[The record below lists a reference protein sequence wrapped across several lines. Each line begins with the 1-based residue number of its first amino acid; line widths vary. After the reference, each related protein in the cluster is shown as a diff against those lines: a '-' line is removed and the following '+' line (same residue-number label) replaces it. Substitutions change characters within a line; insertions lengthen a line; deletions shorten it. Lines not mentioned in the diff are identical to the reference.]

1 MSGRKTNIK
10 RIGMIQTSLGVF
22 IIILVNIIGYYVF
35 ARFDL
40 TTEKRFTLSSTTKK
54 MLRELDDIVYFE
66 VYLEGD
72 FPAGFKRL
80 RRETR
85 EMLDQFRAY
94 SDNIQYEFINPSAA
108 SSEMERQEVYRR
120 LVERGL
126 RQTELQVNAQGS
138 SSKQVIF
145 PGAIVTY
152 KSVEMPMELLV
163 SQMGTPPEEVLNNS
177 IQNLEFNLANT
188 IKKLSV
194 DLKPR
199 VAFIE
204 GHGELDQQLTADI
217 MMALKE
223 YYVVER
229 VRINGKLSSLS
240 ERRMADSTSTRL
252 ENKYEALIIAGPDS
266 SFDEKD
272 KFILDQYI
280 MRGGKAL
287 WLIDPV
293 FASMDSIQFSDRTVA
308 IINDLNLEDMLFTY
322 GVRLNNDLVMDINA
336 LPIPLKTGQVG
347 NAPQIDFFPWYYF
360 PLITPVSTHPIVK
373 NLNVIKTE
381 FISSIDTIRTP
392 GISKTI
398 LLTSGE
404 YSRTVNTPA
413 IISLDI
419 LKERPDRNLY
429 NKKNIPVACLLEG
442 ELPSLYNNRIPPE
455 ISRDSNIQFQSN
467 SKPTRMIVVAD
478 GDVIKNQV
486 KFSNGK
492 LITYPLGYDRYT
504 EQSFGNKEFILNA
517 MNYLIDETGMIAI
530 RSRELK
536 LRLLDTSRI
545 ASSRLFWQLFNTAT
559 PVILVTLFGLVM
571 IILRRTKYTR
581 DSSRPDKLEKT

>member
-1 MSGRKTNIK
+1 MSGEKRNIK
-10 RIGMIQTSLGVF
+10 RISMTQTALGVA
-22 IIILVNIIGYYVF
+22 IIILVNIIGYFVF
-35 ARFDL
+35 TRFDL
-40 TTEKRFTLSSTTKK
+40 TSEKRYTLSSTTKK
-54 MLRELDDIVYFE
+54 MLRDLDDIVYFE
-66 VYLEGD
+66 VYLEGR

-80 RRETR
+80 KRETR

-108 SSEMERQEVYRR
+108 SSEIERQEVYRR

-126 RQTELQVNAQGS
+126 RPTVDQVNDKGS
-138 SSKQVIF
+138 SSQQVIF

-152 KSVEMPMELLV
+152 KSAEMPMQLLV
-163 SQMGTPPEEVLNNS
+163 SQMGTPQEEVLNNS

-217 MMALKE
+217 TMALKE
-223 YYVVER
+223 YYVVDR
-229 VRINGKLSSLS
+229 VKINGQLSSLS
-240 ERRMADSTSTRL
+240 ERRRVDSASTRL
-252 ENKYEALIIAGPDS
+252 ENKYEALIIAKPDS

-280 MRGGKAL
+280 MRGGKVL

-293 FASMDSIQFSDRTVA
+293 FASMDSIQSSDRTVG
-308 IINDLNLEDMLFTY
+308 IINDINLEDMLFNY
-322 GVRLNNDLVMDINA
+322 GVRLNNNLVMDINA

-360 PLITPVSTHPIVK
+360 PLITPVANHPIVK

-381 FISSIDTIRTP
+381 FISSIDTINTL

-419 LKERPDRNLY
+419 LRERPDRNLY

-442 ELPSLYNNRIPPE
+442 EFPSLYNNRIPPE
-455 ISRDSNIQFQSN
+455 ISSDSNIQFLPK
-467 SKPTRMIVVAD
+467 SKRTRMIVVAD

-517 MNYLIDETGMIAI
+517 MNYLVDESGLIAI

-545 ASSRLFWQLFNTAT
+545 ASARFFWQLFNTAT
-559 PVILVTLFGLVM
+559 PVILVTLFGIIMIVM
-571 IILRRTKYTR
+571 RKRKYTR
-581 DSSRPDKLEKT
+581 SRPD